1 MDSIQN
7 IYSDNVDSIAG
18 SPSQIRECGQQFL
31 TISKQNGVSV
41 IVIGHVTKEG
51 IIAGPKMLEHMVDTV
66 LYLEGDSR
74 LDHRV
79 LRSEKNRFG
88 TTNEVG
94 IFQMNE
100 QGLEEVSNPSELFL
114 AERTKEVP
122 GSAVFPALEGTRPIL
137 VEVQALVSNAN
148 FGTPQRNTNG
158 IDYKRLSMLLAVLE
172 KRLGMVMGTKDVF
185 VNLVGGLRISDPT
198 ADLAVIAAL
207 ASSAKDSVIPQN
219 TVLVGEVGL
228 SGEVRSVAKLDKRV
242 AETEALGFKQII
254 VPKSSL
260 KRFKKSNTKL
270 KVIGVSSVK
279 EVFSNLF

>member
-1 MDSIQN
+1 
-7 IYSDNVDSIAG
+7 
-18 SPSQIRECGQQFL
+18 
-31 TISKQNGVSV
+31 
-41 IVIGHVTKEG
+41 
-51 IIAGPKMLEHMVDTV
+51 
-66 LYLEGDSR
+66 
-74 LDHRV
+74 
-79 LRSEKNRFG
+79 
-88 TTNEVG
+88 
-94 IFQMNE
+94 
-100 QGLEEVSNPSELFL
+100 
-114 AERTKEVP
+114 
-122 GSAVFPALEGTRPIL
+122 

-185 VNLVGGLRISDPT
+185 VNLVGGLRISDPA

-228 SGEVRSVAKLDKRV
+228 SGELRSVAKLDKRV

-260 KRFKKSNTKL
+260 NRFKKSNTKI

-279 EVFSNLF
+279 EVFNYLF